1 MKLQSQKRRIKER
14 FSQKGLTAS
23 YLEPGREGHYDDDE
37 VLKNNVMMML

>member
-23 YLEPGREGHYDDDE
+23 YLEGHYDDDE
-37 VLKNNVMMML
+37 VL